1 MKAIR
6 EARLIGT
13 FLVMIALGAL
23 LKNHFSTPILAT
35 LSAPFFIHWFFNWD
49 EAKYQYSKKD
59 KIKSPTLV
67 RAKAGEIK

>member
-49 EAKYQYSKKD
+49 EAKYQYSKKRQN
-59 KIKSPTLV
+59 KKPHFS
-67 RAKAGEIK
+67 